1 MKKLI
6 LSILLLSSCTLL
18 FAQHRRDDHNPPQ
31 TIQQAWQKD
40 HPNNQASPT
49 WQQSNGQWHAHY
61 KDNSSSRDADT
72 YYDQRGR
79 QLATHMQWD
88 RTQLPADYDRTIRT
102 RYHANNYT
110 VTRIERPNQS
120 GLYQLIMQLTGGKTR
135 TVYTDERG
143 NEVRY
148 RRTY

>member
-1 MKKLI
+1 MKKII
-6 LSILLLSSCTLL
+6 LSFLLLSSCTVL
-18 FAQHRRDDHNPPQ
+18 FAQHRRDNNNPPQ

-40 HPNNQASPT
+40 HPNQTPAT

-61 KDNSSSRDADT
+61 KDNTSSRDADS
-72 YYDQRGR
+72 YYDPRGR

-88 RTQLPADYDRTIRT
+88 RTQLPSDYDRTIRT
-102 RYHANNYT
+102 RYHANNYS